1 MKALFITGTINDN
14 GGGCVIANRN
24 KQLLYQLLGKTN
36 VEIFKVQRRQESL
49 KSVIERCAFAYVVGM
64 NGENVN
70 SILRKAENMD
80 LVWIDGS
87 CYGTIAKE
95 LKQKNYKGHIV
106 TFFHNVEKFFCKRSF
121 VKRLL
126 YPVYNGPLIRSE
138 TNAIMYSDDIVTLT
152 ERDAAYVKRVNNRS
166 KVTILPSSME
176 DKMENVNGYVA
187 QTLLVKVKCPQ
198 LLFVGSYFYANVNG
212 LSWFI
217 ERILPQVNA
226 KLIVVGA
233 NMDKL
238 SFKNN
243 EKLEIHGFVDDLGE
257 YYRNCD
263 VVIAPIFE
271 GSGMKTKT
279 TEALMWG
286 KYIIGTNESF
296 CGFAID
302 DSIGLICHTEDDF
315 VKGINRISNE
325 GVCRFN
331 VASRNLYCL
340 NSAAL

>member
-1 MKALFITGTINDN
+1 
-14 GGGCVIANRN
+14 
-24 KQLLYQLLGKTN
+24 
-36 VEIFKVQRRQESL
+36 
-49 KSVIERCAFAYVVGM
+49 
-64 NGENVN
+64 
-70 SILRKAENMD
+70 MD
-80 LVWIDGS
+80 
-87 CYGTIAKE
+87 C
-95 LKQKNYKGHIV
+95 Q
-106 TFFHNVEKFFCKRSF
+106 
-121 VKRLL
+121 
-126 YPVYNGPLIRSE
+126 
-138 TNAIMYSDDIVTLT
+138 
-152 ERDAAYVKRVNNRS
+152 
-166 KVTILPSSME
+166 
-176 DKMENVNGYVA
+176 
-187 QTLLVKVKCPQ
+187 
-198 LLFVGSYFYANVNG
+198 
-212 LSWFI
+212 WFI

-233 NMDKL
+233 NMDKS

-331 VASRNLYCL
+331 VASRNLYCKKYSIISSMEIMKGIL
-340 NSAAL
+340 YDG